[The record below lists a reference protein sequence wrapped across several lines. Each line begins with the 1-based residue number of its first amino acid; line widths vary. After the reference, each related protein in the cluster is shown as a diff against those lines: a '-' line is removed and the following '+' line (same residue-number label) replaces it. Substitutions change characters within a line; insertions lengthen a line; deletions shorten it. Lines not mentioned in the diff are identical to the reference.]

1 MVPEER
7 AAFRVGIC
15 GSASVG
21 KTTLAHEL
29 SRRLQL
35 PCIGEE
41 MRAHLESSGSSLA
54 ELPSAEAEAVL
65 LDMWQERSSAEAA
78 AAGFIADNCPLDF
91 AAYALYYG
99 CLSEKSYGRLIDA
112 SVAAAQTYDV
122 VILLPWGVLPY
133 EQDGIR
139 PADRFLQLRYQTL
152 LEGLLRRHLPAEKLH
167 FLPESLTRL
176 EERAAWVEARIATGH
191 AAREPK
197 AGTVYLVGAGPG
209 DPRLLTL
216 RAKELLQR
224 ADVIAYDLLISPEM
238 LAEMPRTAE
247 LLPVGRRY
255 GMGPTSYRLH
265 PEAMDRARQGKT
277 VVRLKS
283 GDPLLF
289 GRGGE
294 EAEDLIAAGIPFEIV
309 PGVTAALGAASY
321 SGIPLT
327 HRGLTSEVL
336 IGTGHEAGEPEE
348 RAGNRE
354 RLTVLYMAARRLQEN
369 LEYLRGEGYLPETP
383 AALIASATT
392 PRQKVFLGTVGTL
405 EEQAANIPEHVPVIL
420 FAGSSVAL
428 HERLRWF
435 FPDAVGETG
444 A

>member
-1 MVPEER
+1 MPLEDKSASR
-7 AAFRVGIC
+7 IGIC

-21 KTTLAHEL
+21 KTTLAHEV

-54 ELPSAEAEAVL
+54 EQAPADTEAAL
-65 LDMWQERSSAEAA
+65 LKMWQERVQAEASA
-78 AAGFIADNCPLDF
+78 TGFIADNCPLDF

-99 CLSEKSYGRLIDA
+99 CLSEQSYDTLIHAAVEAVQRYDA
-112 SVAAAQTYDV
+112 V
-122 VILLPWGVLPY
+122 VLLPWGVLPY

-152 LEGLLRRHLPAEKLH
+152 LEGLLRRYVSAEKLY
-167 FLPESLTRL
+167 FLPESLLRVGD
-176 EERAAWVEARIATGH
+176 RAAWVEAL
-191 AAREPK
+191 AAKMRTPREERP
-197 AGTVYLVGAGPG
+197 GTVYLVGAGPG

-216 RAKELLQR
+216 RAKELLGR

-238 LAEMPRTAE
+238 LAEMPQGAE
-247 LLPVGRRY
+247 LLPVGRRF
-255 GMGPTSYRLH
+255 GMGPTSYQLH
-265 PEAMDRARQGKT
+265 PEVLERAQQGKT

-294 EAEDLIAAGIPFEIV
+294 EAEALAQAGIPFEFV

-321 SGIPLT
+321 AGIPLT
-327 HRGLTSEVL
+327 HRGLTSQVL

-348 RAGNRE
+348 RAGHPQ

-369 LEYLRGEGYLPETP
+369 LEYLHGEGYTAETP

-405 EEQAANIPEHVPVIL
+405 PEQAANIPEHVPVIL

-428 HERLRWF
+428 HERLQWF
-435 FPDAVGETG
+435 VPAAPETSK